1 MTEESTT
8 RAQEPLPTSSPDE
21 AGWAQART
29 RLNARSWLLVVASS
43 VGYVGWGTVL
53 PYQFVYASETRHWGP
68 MIAAVA
74 SALFSV
80 GALVAAPFA
89 GRLTDLR
96 NPVWVVVAS
105 QVLAAVG
112 VGSLLVADTPL
123 WFCVGTLVFGMGM
136 TASSPGKSVLVLHW
150 SGMDDQRKVFAYRY
164 AAEQVGL
171 ALGAFASGYFVDL
184 SVRSGMHVSYAL
196 AVITL
201 VVSALMIAG
210 AGRGAPEP
218 VTEPGEEGAG
228 TLSMTRSLL
237 LIFSNQSLRWVA
249 VITVSL
255 ALAFYAQFEAGLPSY
270 ALLSLHAT
278 ERTIGLAA
286 AVNCV
291 VIFALQ
297 FPVLKLTE
305 HRGAAGLLM
314 VVGAIWVLAW
324 VILAVARY
332 QPEIAVTL
340 FVTSYGIFAVG
351 ETMYTPVLNPLT
363 AALAPPHMV
372 GTTLGAMAAL
382 QTTFS
387 ALGPLVAG
395 VLIGYGLI
403 GGFVGLHLLISVIA
417 FLAAWR
423 LRALLRAS
431 NNRVPKSVDARYTS
445 DISMDP
451 QPHRRDPR

>member
-1 MTEESTT
+1 
-8 RAQEPLPTSSPDE
+8 
-21 AGWAQART
+21 
-29 RLNARSWLLVVASS
+29 
-43 VGYVGWGTVL
+43 VG
-53 PYQFVYASETRHWGP
+53 
-68 MIAAVA
+68 
-74 SALFSV
+74 
-80 GALVAAPFA
+80 
-89 GRLTDLR
+89 
-96 NPVWVVVAS
+96 VVVAS

-112 VGSLLVADTPL
+112 VGSLLVADEPL

-150 SGMDDQRKVFAYRY
+150 SGLDDHRKVFAYRY

-184 SVRSGMHVSYAL
+184 SVRSGMHVSYAM
-196 AVITL
+196 AVLTL
-201 VVSALMIAG
+201 VVSALMIAV
-210 AGRGAPEP
+210 AGRGAPET
-218 VTEPGEEGAG
+218 VAEPGEEGAG
-228 TLSMTRSLL
+228 ALSMTRSLV
-237 LIFSNQSLRWVA
+237 LIFSNRPLRWVA
-249 VITVSL
+249 VITVAL

-286 AVNCV
+286 AVNCL
-291 VIFALQ
+291 VIFMLQ
-297 FPVLKLTE
+297 FPMLKLTA

-314 VVGAIWVLAW
+314 VVAAIWVLAW

-340 FVTSYGIFAVG
+340 FVTTYGIFAIG

-363 AALAPPHMV
+363 ASLAPPHMV
-372 GTTLGAMAAL
+372 GTTLGAMTAL

-387 ALGPLVAG
+387 AAGPLVAG

-417 FLAAWR
+417 FAAAWR
-423 LRALLRAS
+423 LRTLLRAS
-431 NNRVPKSVDARYTS
+431 GNPATPGGAVSQESRVVLPSSVHTSPARTAGGS
-445 DISMDP
+445 ANP
-451 QPHRRDPR
+451 PPGVLP

>member
-1 MTEESTT
+1 M
-8 RAQEPLPTSSPDE
+8 
-21 AGWAQART
+21 
-29 RLNARSWLLVVASS
+29 
-43 VGYVGWGTVL
+43 GYVGWGTVL

-164 AAEQVGL
+164 AAGRWAWRWGRSPRLLRGPVG
-171 ALGAFASGYFVDL
+171 ALGHARL
-184 SVRSGMHVSYAL
+184 LR
-196 AVITL
+196 
-201 VVSALMIAG
+201 AG
-210 AGRGAPEP
+210 GDHARGLGPDDRGGGEGRMATKEP

-363 AALAPPHMV
+363 AALAPPHVV

-387 ALGPLVAG
+387 ALGPIVAG

-431 NNRVPKSVDARYTS
+431 NDRVPLKSVDARYTS